1 MGSDLNFDGA
11 KADLNGAM
19 KKLELLHLKEEMTEI
34 AQKIAQNV
42 ASETD
47 RSRYRE
53 LGEKLKIA

>member
-47 RSRYRE
+47 HSRYRE